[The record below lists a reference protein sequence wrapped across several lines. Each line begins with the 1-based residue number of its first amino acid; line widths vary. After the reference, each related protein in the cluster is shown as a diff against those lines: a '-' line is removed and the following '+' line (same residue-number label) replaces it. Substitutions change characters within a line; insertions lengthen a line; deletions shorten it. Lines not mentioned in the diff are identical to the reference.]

1 MRTLLIRIAMWASA
15 GFLVSAGWGFYFA
28 NTNKGIPIESAIY
41 ILARFTQ
48 PTAAVFLY
56 LNPNFPIGVRWVVVA
71 NAAAYALLGVMVET
85 VRQYYRSLHTS
96 N

>member
-28 NTNKGIPIESAIY
+28 STNKGIPIESAIY

-48 PTAAVFLY
+48 PTAAAFLY
-56 LNPNFPIGVRWVVVA
+56 LNPNSPHGVNWVVLA
-71 NAAAYALLGVMVET
+71 NAATYTLLGLMVET